1 MNSPSSR
8 TNPHNHNP
16 LPFSPHNIPSPNS
29 SCSSNTNNNN
39 GLIHHIQQLPPLS
52 PTTPK
57 SMPRSE
63 SSATYPT
70 TFVQADSSSFKQV
83 VQMLTGSSDTV
94 KQASAIMTPPIIT
107 TTKNNVGLSNN
118 HHYMIPP
125 MKNMQQQQ
133 QQQPRQSGYK
143 LYQRRNNNFNINPL
157 VPSFP
162 KPYSYPYP
170 SPASGL
176 VSNNHEVALSP
187 STLDF
192 PSLVLSPVTPLIPDP
207 FIRSGTAL
215 STGYTMY
222 PNVGNKCSYLDLDPM
237 AVAEEKAIQE
247 KRFFLHPSPSTTP
260 RGTEPP
266 RLLPLFPTTSPRAE
280 VVEVFAEMV

>member
-1 MNSPSSR
+1 MDSPSSR
-8 TNPHNHNP
+8 RNPENHNL
-16 LPFSPHNIPSPNS
+16 LPYSPHNIPSPNS
-29 SCSSNTNNNN
+29 SCSSNNN
-39 GLIHHIQQLPPLS
+39 GLIHHNQQLPPLS

-57 SMPRSE
+57 SMLRSE
-63 SSATYPT
+63 STANYPT

-83 VQMLTGSSDTV
+83 VQMLTGSSDTA
-94 KQASAIMTPPIIT
+94 KQASAIMTPTIIT
-107 TTKNNVGLSNN
+107 ATKNNVGLSNN
-118 HHYMIPP
+118 HHHMMPP
-125 MKNMQQQQ
+125 MKTMQQQQ
-133 QQQPRQSGYK
+133 QQPHQSGYK
-143 LYQRRNNNFNINPL
+143 LYQRRNNNLNINPL

-176 VSNNHEVALSP
+176 VTNNHEVALSP

-207 FIRSGTAL
+207 FIRSGTAP
-215 STGYTMY
+215 STGYTLY
-222 PNVGNKCSYLDLDPM
+222 PNVGNKRSYLDLDPM

-260 RGTEPP
+260 RGNEPL
-266 RLLPLFPTTSPRAE
+266 RLLPLFPTTFPRAE
-280 VVEVFAEMV
+280 VVEGGAASSPSS